1 MTPDGYDFSVFINCP
16 FDAEYQPILHA
27 MVFAV
32 HDCGFKARM
41 ALEVDDGGEVRIIKI
56 KRIVRQCRYGIHDIS
71 RVQVDAASGLPRFN
85 MPLEL
90 GLFLGAQEY
99 GSREQKRKRS
109 LVLDTERYRYQVFC
123 SDLAGQDVRA
133 HGNDP
138 ARAVAAVRAMLATAM
153 EGEAQV
159 PGVAAILARYADFLA
174 ELPDLCDVLHIDCTE
189 LQFVEFRSLIAAWL
203 ARHPLGYVAP
213 ALTPW
218 DVFSPHEMTPFAY
231 PARPRRTRG

>member
-1 MTPDGYDFSVFINCP
+1 MTPDGYDRNVFINCP

-71 RVQVDAASGLPRFN
+71 RVQADSGSGLPRFN

-99 GSREQKRKRS
+99 GSREQKKKRS

-123 SDLAGQDVRA
+123 SDLAGQDVKA

-138 ARAVAAVRAMLATAM
+138 ARAVAAVRAMLATAL

-159 PGVAAILARYADFLA
+159 PGVAAILARYDDFLA
-174 ELPDLCDVLHIDCTE
+174 DLPQLCDVLQIDCGE

-203 ARHPLGYVAP
+203 VRHPLGYASTGP
-213 ALTPW
+213 SPW
-218 DVFSPHEMTPFAY
+218 DVYTPFDMPPFAY
-231 PARPRRTRG
+231 PVRPPVARG